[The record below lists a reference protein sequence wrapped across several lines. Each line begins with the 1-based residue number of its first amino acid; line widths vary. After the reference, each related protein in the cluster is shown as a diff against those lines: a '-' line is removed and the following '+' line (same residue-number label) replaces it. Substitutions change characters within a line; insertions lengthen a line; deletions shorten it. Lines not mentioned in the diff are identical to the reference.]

1 MTSFE
6 FFIDAVAMLLGVVL
20 ALILTSLTM
29 IHRKKPDG
37 CYDDQSIERFCYQGT
52 SSDRKIFKTH

>member
-1 MTSFE
+1 MLGAFKAELLSYCALVEAIMTSFE

-29 IHRKKPDG
+29 ILRKKPDG
-37 CYDDQSIERFCYQGT
+37 CYDD
-52 SSDRKIFKTH
+52 